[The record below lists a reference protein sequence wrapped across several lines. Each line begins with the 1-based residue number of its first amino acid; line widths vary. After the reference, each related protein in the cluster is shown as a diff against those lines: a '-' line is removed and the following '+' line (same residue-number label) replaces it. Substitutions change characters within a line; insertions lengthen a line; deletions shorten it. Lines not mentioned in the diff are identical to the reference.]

1 MGQIINQFPG
11 GGENVK
17 AEVETY
23 TELADEFEGL
33 ITDFVGLP
41 EGADATAGDILL
53 NKKAYVGQELVV
65 GTFDKDA
72 FAEAQKNGRY
82 VWKRYTEETT
92 TFGDL
97 SVGDIVNLSEGEST
111 AEYIV
116 VHQGN
121 PDPSIYSDADGTW
134 LMRNQVTTYQSFSY
148 SGNDETTK
156 YPDSAVQGDLET
168 WFNALPA
175 ETRAKIKQVTIKYN
189 YYGSDA
195 SRTEGIDSFQCYVFL
210 PAEQELGSTSASALA
225 QQTAATLQY
234 FSDSSNRTSR
244 RIRKSGN
251 SAQAY
256 WTRTR
261 GSERTRYQYV
271 TIDGSIAY
279 DTIGSVHY
287 LSPILVADS
296 SIITGETVKV
306 FDAYVVAD
314 TPDKYPDGD
323 TQDGYYYEKDIQ
335 KASGT
340 VTLASQ
346 SKSISF
352 YHGLTGEVAYILT
365 KNDEIIVNT
374 HTVVGAVYPMRE
386 RVSTAEI
393 TGTYTGF
400 AVFEYTGSASVYE
413 NELTYYFTQNN
424 ENKTVTITA
433 SSSVNYVFQ
442 SGTYIWYAMKM

>member
-23 TELADEFEGL
+23 TELVDEFEGL

-314 TPDKYPDGD
+314 TPDKFPDDG
-323 TQDGYYYEKDIQ
+323 TQDGYYYEKMDFSIEQ
-335 KASGT
+335 IIGITKMAKDTFAFASDTVAKNTTLTHSLGVAPKLVIVKDEKSQVGT
-340 VTLASQ
+340 SNAYMAEAFGYMNKSIYKTGAGVYVTLSYNDYYDATESN
-346 SKSISF
+346 IRF
-352 YHGLTGEVAYILT
+352 NTGSNAT
-365 KNDEIIVNT
+365 
-374 HTVVGAVYPMRE
+374 
-386 RVSTAEI
+386 
-393 TGTYTGF
+393 TYCAG
-400 AVFEYTGSASVYE
+400 VEYTMYTFA
-413 NELTYYFTQNN
+413 
-424 ENKTVTITA
+424 
-433 SSSVNYVFQ
+433 
-442 SGTYIWYAMKM
+442 

>member
-1 MGQIINQFPG
+1 MSNKAQLQ
-11 GGENVK
+11 ENNTK
-17 AEVETY
+17 LQNIKSTIEDLP
-23 TELADEFEGL
+23 LAD
-33 ITDFVGLP
+33 DV
-41 EGADATAGDILL
+41 
-53 NKKAYVGQELVV
+53 
-65 GTFDKDA
+65 
-72 FAEAQKNGRY
+72 KNGQY
-82 VWKRYTEETT
+82 VWKRYTEETV

-97 SVGDIVNLSEGEST
+97 SVGDVVNLSEGEST

-121 PDPSIYSDADGTW
+121 PNSSIYSDADGTW
-134 LMRNQVTTYQSFSY
+134 LMRNQVTTYRSFSY
-148 SGNDETTK
+148 AGNDETTK
-156 YPDSAVQGDLET
+156 YPDTSVQDDLET

-175 ETRAKIKQVTIKYN
+175 ETRAKFKQVTIKYN

-195 SRTEGIDSFQCYVFL
+195 SRTEGIDPFQCYVFL

-314 TPDKYPDGD
+314 TPDKFPDAG
-323 TQDGYYYEKDIQ
+323 TQDGYYYEKMDFSIEQ
-335 KASGT
+335 IIGITKMAKDTFAFASDTVAKNTTLTHSLGVAPKLVIVKDEKSQVGT
-340 VTLASQ
+340 SNAYMAEAFGYMNKSIYKTGAGTYVTL
-346 SKSISF
+346 SF
-352 YHGLTGEVAYILT
+352 NDYYDATESNIRFNTGSNAT
-365 KNDEIIVNT
+365 
-374 HTVVGAVYPMRE
+374 
-386 RVSTAEI
+386 
-393 TGTYTGF
+393 TYCAG
-400 AVFEYTGSASVYE
+400 VEYTMYTFA
-413 NELTYYFTQNN
+413 
-424 ENKTVTITA
+424 
-433 SSSVNYVFQ
+433 
-442 SGTYIWYAMKM
+442 

>member
-1 MGQIINQFPG
+1 MGQIISQFPG

-17 AEVETY
+17 AEVEEY
-23 TELADEFEGL
+23 TNLVDEFEGL
-33 ITDFVGLP
+33 LTDFVGLP
-41 EGADATAGDILL
+41 EGADATAEDILL
-53 NKKAYVGQELVV
+53 NKKAYVGQELVT
-65 GTFDKDA
+65 GTFDKEA
-72 FAEAQKNGRY
+72 FAEAQKNGQY
-82 VWKRYTEETT
+82 AWKRYTEETT

-97 SVGDIVNLSEGEST
+97 SVGDIVNLSEGESA

-314 TPDKYPDGD
+314 TPDKFPDAG
-323 TQDGYYYEKDIQ
+323 TQDGYYYEKMDFSIEQ
-335 KASGT
+335 IIGITKMAKDTFTFASDTVAKNTTLTHSLGVAPKLVIVKDEKT
-340 VTLASQ
+340 QVGKSNAYMAEAFGYMNKSIYKTGAGVYVTLSYDDYYDATESN
-346 SKSISF
+346 IRF
-352 YHGLTGEVAYILT
+352 NTGSNAT
-365 KNDEIIVNT
+365 
-374 HTVVGAVYPMRE
+374 
-386 RVSTAEI
+386 
-393 TGTYTGF
+393 TYCAG
-400 AVFEYTGSASVYE
+400 VEYTMYTFA
-413 NELTYYFTQNN
+413 
-424 ENKTVTITA
+424 
-433 SSSVNYVFQ
+433 
-442 SGTYIWYAMKM
+442 

>member
-1 MGQIINQFPG
+1 MSNKAQLQ
-11 GGENVK
+11 ENNTK
-17 AEVETY
+17 LQNIKSTIEDLP
-23 TELADEFEGL
+23 LAD
-33 ITDFVGLP
+33 DV
-41 EGADATAGDILL
+41 
-53 NKKAYVGQELVV
+53 
-65 GTFDKDA
+65 
-72 FAEAQKNGRY
+72 KNGQY
-82 VWKRYTEETT
+82 VWKRYTEETV

-97 SVGDIVNLSEGEST
+97 SVGDVVNLSEGEST

-121 PDPSIYSDADGTW
+121 PNSSIYSDADGTW
-134 LMRNQVTTYQSFSY
+134 LMRNQVTTYRSFSY
-148 SGNDETTK
+148 AGNDETTK
-156 YPDSAVQGDLET
+156 YPDTSVQDDLET

-175 ETRAKIKQVTIKYN
+175 ETRAKFKQVTIKYN

-314 TPDKYPDGD
+314 TPDKFPDDG
-323 TQDGYYYEKDIQ
+323 TQDGYYYEKMDFSIEQ
-335 KASGT
+335 IIGITKMAKDTFAFASDTVAKNTTLTHSLGVAPKLVIVKDEKSQVGT
-340 VTLASQ
+340 SNAYMAEAFGYMNRVIYKTGGGIYVSPSFNDYYDATASN
-346 SKSISF
+346 IRF
-352 YHGLTGEVAYILT
+352 NTGADAT
-365 KNDEIIVNT
+365 
-374 HTVVGAVYPMRE
+374 
-386 RVSTAEI
+386 
-393 TGTYTGF
+393 TYCAG
-400 AVFEYTGSASVYE
+400 VEYTMYTFA
-413 NELTYYFTQNN
+413 
-424 ENKTVTITA
+424 
-433 SSSVNYVFQ
+433 
-442 SGTYIWYAMKM
+442 